1 MIDTKEKLN
10 EWISVER
17 ALWIKRNYPKG
28 APKHIRSK
36 ELLFVSAL
44 RHVEYY
50 STQTG
55 IRKLGGYYWKVIY
68 KLLSNVC
75 NVMIPPNVFG
85 KGLLIAHLQNIV
97 ISANCSVGEYCCI
110 FHSTTM
116 GISVGSDDHG
126 ECPKIGNGC
135 TICTGA
141 GIFGNVWIA
150 DGVTVAAN
158 AVVVKTVTESNA
170 VVGGIPARVI
180 SKDAGWS
187 MLNFKN
193 TLEK

>member
-10 EWISVER
+10 DWISVER

-28 APKHIRSK
+28 APKIIRSK

-50 STQTG
+50 STQKG
-55 IRKLGGYYWKVIY
+55 VRKAGGYWKLIY
-68 KLLSNVC
+68 KFLSILC

-85 KGLLIAHLQNIV
+85 KGLMIAHLQNIV

-110 FHSTTM
+110 FHGTTM
-116 GISVGSDDHG
+116 GISVGTDDHG
-126 ECPKIGNGC
+126 GC
-135 TICTGA
+135 TKLGDGVTICTGA
-141 GIFGNVWIA
+141 GVFGDIRVA
-150 DGVTVAAN
+150 DGVTIAAN
-158 AVVVKTVTESNA
+158 AVVVKSVPDSNV

-180 SKDAGWS
+180 SKNAGWS
-187 MLNFKN
+187 MLKFKDS
-193 TLEK
+193 LK

>member
-17 ALWIKRNYPKG
+17 ALWVKRNYPKG
-28 APKHIRSK
+28 APKHIKSK
-36 ELLFVSAL
+36 ELLFISAL

-55 IRKLGGYYWKVIY
+55 LRKIGGGYWKLVY
-68 KLLSNVC
+68 KLLSIFC

-85 KGLLIAHLQNIV
+85 KGLMIAHLQNIV

-110 FHSTTM
+110 FHGTTM
-116 GISVGSDDHG
+116 GISVGTDDHG
-126 ECPKIGNGC
+126 GCPKLGDGV

-141 GIFGNVWIA
+141 GVFGDIKVA
-150 DGVTVAAN
+150 DGVTIAAN
-158 AVVVKTVTESNA
+158 AVVVRSIPDSNV
-170 VVGGIPARVI
+170 VVGGVPARVI

-187 MLNFKN
+187 MLKFKDS
-193 TLEK
+193 L